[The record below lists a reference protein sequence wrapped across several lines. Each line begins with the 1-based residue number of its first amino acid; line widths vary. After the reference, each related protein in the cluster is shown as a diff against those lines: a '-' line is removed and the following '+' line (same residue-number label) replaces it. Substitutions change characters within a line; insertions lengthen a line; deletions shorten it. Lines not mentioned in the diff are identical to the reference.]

1 MVSKNFER
9 EPNELIVLNTV
20 LKKSA
25 KKLFVPNNLFEDKKF
40 IETMKNLG
48 FGNKKGRLNKE
59 VNQKIMKLF
68 KKLKVYRLD

>member
-1 MVSKNFER
+1 
-9 EPNELIVLNTV
+9 
-20 LKKSA
+20 
-25 KKLFVPNNLFEDKKF
+25 
-40 IETMKNLG
+40 MKNLG